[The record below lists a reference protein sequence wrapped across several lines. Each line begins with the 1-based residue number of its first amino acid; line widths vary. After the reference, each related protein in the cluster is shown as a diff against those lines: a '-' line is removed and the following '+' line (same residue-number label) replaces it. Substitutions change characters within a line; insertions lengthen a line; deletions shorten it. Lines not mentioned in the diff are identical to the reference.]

1 VAQNPFEIP
10 QQMRD
15 LAEQNVEQAR
25 LAYGQMMDGMIK
37 AMGMWSAAMP
47 ANEMTSG
54 FKLVQERATRFAKQ
68 NSEAGFELASELA
81 SAKDVQ
87 EILSIQSR
95 YAQTQMQSYALQAEE
110 LGRLMT
116 ESAQK
121 ITPGK

>member
-95 YAQTQMQSYALQAEE
+95 YAQTQVQSYALQAEE